1 MMGLRESILEENII
15 RKRPCVV
22 CETIKIL
29 DKADAAELVDCL
41 DTTRSAVVRSA
52 GRFMRAAIRCIRT
65 VSKSG
70 GIVRN
75 ATRDASR

>member
-1 MMGLRESILEENII
+1 MMGLRESILEVNII

-41 DTTRSAVVRSA
+41 DDESISSSAIGRALHARGYKVHQDGKQVR
-52 GRFMRAAIRCIRT
+52 RHRKEC
-65 VSKSG
+65 
-70 GIVRN
+70 N
-75 ATRDASR
+75 A